1 MTLDELKRCFA
12 NIGGKSFVH
21 FLNDNPKLCD
31 YICSEE
37 HNFFKAPAST
47 KYHGSY
53 PGGLIEHSYNV
64 AYTLYDLTIN
74 NGLEWERVISPFI
87 VGLFHDICKIDNYIC
102 TNEDAIKLS
111 KNDQCPYIRDHG
123 NIYGPPADFHCN
135 NVNRKIEGLVCTN
148 VTCEHY
154 VIESERTHEY
164 YKQPIEYI
172 YNDNTLFKGHGE
184 KSLMILSSLC
194 KLTEEEAACI
204 RYHMGAFNDK
214 SYEWNDYTRAI
225 HKYPNVLWTHHADMI
240 ATHIMEVKNEQ

>member
-1 MTLDELKRCFA
+1 MIMTLDEIKESFIKLYPY
-12 NIGGKSFVH
+12 NGKLFVD

-37 HNFFKAPAST
+37 HDFFKAPAST

-64 AYTLYDLTIN
+64 ADTLCTLTRD
-74 NGLEWERVISPFI
+74 NGLKWGRVISPFI
-87 VGLFHDICKIDNYIC
+87 VGMFHDICKIDAYKPKKSNEL
-102 TNEDAIKLS
+102 TNSEGETYLTLYDGYEYD
-111 KNDQCPYIRDHG
+111 ND
-123 NIYGPPADFHCN
+123 
-135 NVNRKIEGLVCTN
+135 
-148 VTCEHY
+148 
-154 VIESERTHEY
+154 
-164 YKQPIEYI
+164 
-172 YNDNTLFKGHGE
+172 TLFKGHGE

-240 ATHIMEVKNEQ
+240 ATHIMEVEKEK